1 MIDFQY
7 YKRSQQYLKLISDRD
22 KIERDENLTELIRQ
36 TKIDD
41 QQTFREL
48 NDKQNNLVRQLN
60 EANKQKTNLSLK
72 LREITE
78 KTQKS
83 QSKAVQTEIESDW
96 MNNVQEIIANLVRK
110 NDELQKQLNF
120 KIEENAALKKIIKNI
135 DDDSKQYKEKVT

>member
-1 MIDFQY
+1 MVDFQY
-7 YKRSQQYLKLISDRD
+7 YKRSQQYLKLISERD

-83 QSKAVQTEIESDW
+83 QSKAVQTEIESDR
-96 MNNVQEIIANLVRK
+96 MNNVQEIIANLVKK

>member
-1 MIDFQY
+1 MVDFQY
-7 YKRSQQYLKLISDRD
+7 YKRSQQYLKLISERD

-72 LREITE
+72 LKEITE
-78 KTQKS
+78 KSQKS
-83 QSKAVQTEIESDW
+83 QNKEVQTEIESDW
-96 MNNVQEIIANLVRK
+96 MNNIQEIIANLVTK
-110 NDELQKQLNF
+110 NDELQK
-120 KIEENAALKKIIKNI
+120 
-135 DDDSKQYKEKVT
+135 

>member
-1 MIDFQY
+1 M
-7 YKRSQQYLKLISDRD
+7 
-22 KIERDENLTELIRQ
+22 
-36 TKIDD
+36 
-41 QQTFREL
+41 
-48 NDKQNNLVRQLN
+48 
-60 EANKQKTNLSLK
+60 
-72 LREITE
+72 REITE

-96 MNNVQEIIANLVRK
+96 MNNVQEIIANLVKK

>member
-1 MIDFQY
+1 MVDFHY
-7 YKRSQQYLKLISDRD
+7 YKRSQQYLKLISERD

-72 LREITE
+72 LKEITE
-78 KTQKS
+78 KSQKS
-83 QSKAVQTEIESDW
+83 QSREVQTEIESDW
-96 MNNVQEIIANLVRK
+96 MNNIQEIIANLVTK
-110 NDELQKQLNF
+110 NDELQK
-120 KIEENAALKKIIKNI
+120 
-135 DDDSKQYKEKVT
+135 